1 MSNYITTKWD
11 VIIAGGGPAG
21 FFAAIRCAELNPKLR
36 VLIIEQSS
44 QTLGKVLISGGG
56 RCNVTHACFDPAQL
70 VGFYPRGGM
79 ALRGAFTRFQPADTI
94 KWFEVHGVKLKTESD
109 GRMFPVT
116 DSSETIA
123 NCLREAAKNSGVKV
137 HVGTSLLKVEKNQ
150 RGGFRLEVR
159 KAGVATEGR
168 DRNAHV
174 EPSVALSSSKGRNAR
189 VEPSVALSSSKGRNT
204 CVEPSVALSSS
215 KGRNKAEVLPLQTK
229 KLLIATGSD
238 AKTREI
244 IKSLGH
250 AIEEPVPSL
259 FTFNVKDERIEGLA
273 GVAVE
278 NVTLKMDALTQGGPI
293 LITHWGLSG
302 PAVLRLSAWGARILS
317 DKKYRS
323 SLTVNWL
330 GDYKLDSTLE
340 VLQRN
345 KDWHENAR
353 KKIAAQPAF
362 SQIPVRLWK
371 QLTQFI
377 GDKNWGDISKVELR
391 KLGNELTAGEFT
403 ISGKGQFKEEFVTC
417 GGVNL
422 NEVDFKTMQSRIVD
436 DLFFAG
442 EVLDIDGLTGGF
454 NFQSSW
460 TTGWRAGTTLGS

>member
-1 MSNYITTKWD
+1 MAKQTQSTWD
-11 VIIAGGGPAG
+11 VIVVGGGPAG

-36 VLIIEQSS
+36 VLIIEKSS

-70 VGFYPRGGM
+70 VNFYPRGSM
-79 ALRGAFTRFQPADTI
+79 ALRGAFTRFQPADTV
-94 KWFEVHGVKLKTESD
+94 KWFEEHGVKLKTEAD
-109 GRMFPVT
+109 NRMFPVT

-123 NCLREAAKNSGVKV
+123 NCLREAAQNTGVKV
-137 HVGTSLLKVEKNQ
+137 HLGTSLQKVGKNPN
-150 RGGFRLEVR
+150 GGFKLEVR
-159 KAGVATEGR
+159 EG
-168 DRNAHV
+168 
-174 EPSVALSSSKGRNAR
+174 
-189 VEPSVALSSSKGRNT
+189 
-204 CVEPSVALSSS
+204 
-215 KGRNKAEVLPLQTK
+215 AEVFPLQTK

-238 AKTREI
+238 SKTREI
-244 IKSLGH
+244 VKLLGH
-250 AIEEPVPSL
+250 SIEEPVPSL
-259 FTFNVKDERIEGLA
+259 FTFNVKDKRIDGLA

-278 NVTLKMDALTQGGPI
+278 NITLKMDSLTQRGPM

-302 PAVLRLSAWGARILS
+302 PAVLKLSAWGARILF

-323 SLTVNWL
+323 TLTVNWL
-330 GDYKLDSTLE
+330 GDYKFDSTLE

-353 KKIAAQPAF
+353 KKVAAQPAF
-362 SQIPVRLWK
+362 SQIPTRLWK

-377 GDKNWGDISKVELR
+377 GDKNWGDISKAELR
-391 KLGNELTAGEFT
+391 KLAEELTAGEFV
-403 ISGKGQFKEEFVTC
+403 IQGKGIFKEEFVTC

-422 NEVDFKTMQSRIVD
+422 NEVDFKTMQSRIVP

-442 EVLDIDGLTGGF
+442 EVLNIDGVTGGF

-460 TTGWRAGTTLGS
+460 TTGWLAGNALSS

>member
-1 MSNYITTKWD
+1 MSNYITTKWE
-11 VIIAGGGPAG
+11 VVIAGGGPAG

-36 VLIIEQSS
+36 VLIIEKSS

-70 VGFYPRGGM
+70 VGYYPRGGM
-79 ALRGAFTRFQPADTI
+79 ELRGAFTRFQPADMI
-94 KWFEVHGVKLKTESD
+94 KWFEARGVKLKTESD

-116 DSSETIA
+116 DESATIV
-123 NCLREAAKNSGVKV
+123 NCLREAAKNAGVKV
-137 HVGTSLLKVEKNQ
+137 HTGVTLLKVEKSPK
-150 RGGFRLEVR
+150 GGFRLEVR
-159 KAGVATEGR
+159 KAR
-168 DRNAHV
+168 V
-174 EPSVALSSSKGRNAR
+174 EPGVALSSSKGRND
-189 VEPSVALSSSKGRNT
+189 
-204 CVEPSVALSSS
+204 
-215 KGRNKAEVLPLQTK
+215 AEIYPLQTK

-238 AKTREI
+238 SKTREVV
-244 IKSLGH
+244 KALGH
-250 AIEEPVPSL
+250 SIEEPVPSL
-259 FTFNVKDERIEGLA
+259 FTFNLKDKRIDGLA

-278 NVTLKMDALTQGGPI
+278 HVRIKMDTITQQGPL

-302 PAVLRLSAWGARILS
+302 PAVLKLSAWGARILF

-330 GDYKLDSTLE
+330 GNYRLDAVLE
-340 VLQRN
+340 ILQRN

-362 SQIPVRLWK
+362 SQIPARLWK

-377 GDKNWGDISKVELR
+377 GDKNWGDISKSELR
-391 KLGNELTAGEFT
+391 KLAQELTAGKFMIT
-403 ISGKGQFKEEFVTC
+403 GRGIFKEEFVTC
-417 GGVNL
+417 GGVKL
-422 NEVDFKTMQSRIVD
+422 NEVDFKTMQSHILD

-442 EVLDIDGLTGGF
+442 EVLNIDGLTGGF

-460 TTGWRAGTTLGS
+460 TTGWLAGNALSSS